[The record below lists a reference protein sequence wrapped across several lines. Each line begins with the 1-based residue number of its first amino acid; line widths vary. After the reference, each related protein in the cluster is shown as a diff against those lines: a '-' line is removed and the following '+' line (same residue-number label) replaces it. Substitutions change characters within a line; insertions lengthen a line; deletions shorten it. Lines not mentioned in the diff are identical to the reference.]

1 MTSVANR
8 RSMMGL
14 YSGNTCIRSHQVRIV
29 LAEKGILTEINNV
42 EGSAVPEDLMA
53 LNPYV
58 SLPTLIDRE
67 LILYDSRVIVE
78 YLDERY
84 PHPPLMPVSPV
95 DRAKLRL
102 GLATLERDIVEH
114 AVALDLVLGTRSEN
128 AHRKKLK
135 SLLVSSADLFGI
147 QQFFLSDDFTIVD
160 CVIAPILWRLDLFGI
175 ELSDDHKLIKTYMER
190 IFSRK
195 TFRESMTED
204 EEEMRPDNF

>member
-8 RSMMGL
+8 RSMMEL
-14 YSGNTCIRSHQVRIV
+14 YSGNTCIRSHQVRFV

-42 EGSAVPEDLMA
+42 DGSVVPEDLMA

-95 DRAKLRL
+95 ERAKLRL
-102 GLATLERDIVEH
+102 GLVTIERDFVEP
-114 AVALDLVLGTRSEN
+114 AVALDLVLGTRVEN

-135 SLLVSSADLFGI
+135 SLLTSSADLFGI
-147 QQFFLSDDFTIVD
+147 QRFFLSDDFTIVD
-160 CVIAPILWRLDLFGI
+160 CVIAPILWRLNLFGI
-175 ELSDDHKLIKTYMER
+175 ELPGNQKSFDAYMER
-190 IFSRK
+190 IFSRVAFK
-195 TFRESMTED
+195 ESMTED
-204 EEEMRPDNF
+204 EEEMRPD

>member
-8 RSMMGL
+8 RSMMEL
-14 YSGNTCIRSHQVRIV
+14 YSGNTCIRSHQVRFV

-42 EGSAVPEDLMA
+42 DGSVVPEDLMA

-95 DRAKLRL
+95 ERAKLRL
-102 GLATLERDIVEH
+102 GLATIERDFVEP
-114 AVALDLVLGTRSEN
+114 AVALDLVLGTRVEN

-135 SLLVSSADLFGI
+135 LPLTSSADLFGI
-147 QQFFLSDDFTIVD
+147 KRFFLTDDFTVVD

-175 ELSDDHKLIKTYMER
+175 ELSGNQKSIYSYMER
-190 IFSRK
+190 VFSRVAFK
-195 TFRESMTED
+195 ESMTED
-204 EEEMRPDNF
+204 EEEMRSD

>member
-8 RSMMGL
+8 RSMMEL
-14 YSGNTCIRSHQVRIV
+14 YSGNTCIRSHQVRFV

-42 EGSAVPEDLMA
+42 DGSVVPEDLMA

-95 DRAKLRL
+95 ERAKLRL
-102 GLATLERDIVEH
+102 GLATIERDFVEP
-114 AVALDLVLGTRSEN
+114 AVALDLVLGTRVEN

-135 SLLVSSADLFGI
+135 SLLAASADLFGI
-147 QQFFLSDDFTIVD
+147 QRFFLSDDFTIVD
-160 CVIAPILWRLDLFGI
+160 CVIAPILWRLNLFGI
-175 ELSDDHKLIKTYMER
+175 ELPGNQKSIDAYMER
-190 IFSRK
+190 IFSRVAFK
-195 TFRESMTED
+195 ESMTED
-204 EEEMRPDNF
+204 EEEMRPD

>member
-8 RSMMGL
+8 RSMMEL
-14 YSGNTCIRSHQVRIV
+14 YSGNTCIRSHQVRFV

-42 EGSAVPEDLMA
+42 DGSVVPEDLMA

-95 DRAKLRL
+95 ERAKLRL
-102 GLATLERDIVEH
+102 GLATIERDFVEP
-114 AVALDLVLGTRSEN
+114 AVALDLVLGTRVEN

-135 SLLVSSADLFGI
+135 SLLTSSIDLFSI
-147 QQFFLSDDFTIVD
+147 QRFFLSDDFTIVD
-160 CVIAPILWRLDLFGI
+160 CVIAPILWRLELFGI
-175 ELSDDHKLIKTYMER
+175 ELSGNHKSIHSYMER
-190 IFSRK
+190 IFSRVAFK
-195 TFRESMTED
+195 ESMTED
-204 EEEMRPDNF
+204 EEEMRPD

>member
-8 RSMMGL
+8 RSMMEL
-14 YSGNTCIRSHQVRIV
+14 YSGNTCIRSHQVRFV
-29 LAEKGILTEINNV
+29 LAEKGILTEITNV
-42 EGSAVPEDLMA
+42 DGSVVPEDLMA

-95 DRAKLRL
+95 ERAKLRL
-102 GLATLERDIVEH
+102 GLVTIERDFVEP
-114 AVALDLVLGTRSEN
+114 AVALDLVLGTRVEN

-135 SLLVSSADLFGI
+135 SLLTSSADLFVI
-147 QQFFLSDDFTIVD
+147 QRFFLNDDFTIVD
-160 CVIAPILWRLDLFGI
+160 CVIAPILWRLNLFGI
-175 ELSDDHKLIKTYMER
+175 ELPGNQKSIDAYMER
-190 IFSRK
+190 IFSRVAFK
-195 TFRESMTED
+195 ESMTED
-204 EEEMRPDNF
+204 EEEMRPD

>member
-42 EGSAVPEDLMA
+42 EDSVVPEDLMA

-67 LILYDSRVIVE
+67 LVLYDSRVIVE

-102 GLATLERDIVEH
+102 GLATLERDFVEP
-114 AVALDLVLGTRSEN
+114 AVALDLVLGTRAEN

-135 SLLVSSADLFGI
+135 SLLVSSIDLFSI

-175 ELSDDHKLIKTYMER
+175 ELTDNQKSISSYMER
-190 IFSRK
+190 VFSRT
-195 TFRESMTED
+195 TFKESMTED
-204 EEEMRPDNF
+204 EEEMRPG

>member
-8 RSMMGL
+8 RSMMEL
-14 YSGNTCIRSHQVRIV
+14 YSGNTCIRSHQVRFV
-29 LAEKGILTEINNV
+29 LAEKGILTEITNV
-42 EGSAVPEDLMA
+42 DGSVVPEDLMA

-95 DRAKLRL
+95 ERAKLRL
-102 GLATLERDIVEH
+102 GLVTIERDFVEP
-114 AVALDLVLGTRSEN
+114 AVALDLVLGTRVEN

-135 SLLVSSADLFGI
+135 SLLTSSADLFGI
-147 QQFFLSDDFTIVD
+147 KGFFLSDVFTIVD

-175 ELSDDHKLIKTYMER
+175 ELSGNKKSIYSYMER
-190 IFSRK
+190 VFSRVAFK
-195 TFRESMTED
+195 ESMTED
-204 EEEMRPDNF
+204 EEEMRPD

>member
-29 LAEKGILTEINNV
+29 LAEKGILTEINNID
-42 EGSAVPEDLMA
+42 GSDVPEDLMA

-102 GLATLERDIVEH
+102 GLTTLERDIVEP
-114 AVALDLVLGTRSEN
+114 AVSLDLVLGTRVEN
-128 AHRKKLK
+128 SHRKKLK
-135 SLLVSSADLFGI
+135 SLLISSSDLFGV

-175 ELSDDHKLIKTYMER
+175 ELPDNQQSISKYMER
-190 IFSRK
+190 VFSRK
-195 TFRESMTED
+195 SFKESLTED
-204 EEEMRPDNF
+204 EEEMRPG

>member
-8 RSMMGL
+8 RSMMEL
-14 YSGNTCIRSHQVRIV
+14 YSGNTCIRSHQVRFV

-42 EGSAVPEDLMA
+42 DGSVVPEDLMA

-95 DRAKLRL
+95 ERAKLRL
-102 GLATLERDIVEH
+102 GLVTIERDFVEP
-114 AVALDLVLGTRSEN
+114 AVALDLVLGTRVEN

-135 SLLVSSADLFGI
+135 SLLTSSADLFGI
-147 QQFFLSDDFTIVD
+147 QRFFLSDDFTIVD

-175 ELSDDHKLIKTYMER
+175 ELSGNQKSFYSYMER
-190 IFSRK
+190 IFSRVAFK
-195 TFRESMTED
+195 ESMTED
-204 EEEMRPDNF
+204 EEEMRPD

>member
-8 RSMMGL
+8 RSMMEL
-14 YSGNTCIRSHQVRIV
+14 YSGNTCIRSHQVRFV
-29 LAEKGILTEINNV
+29 LAEKGILTEITNV
-42 EGSAVPEDLMA
+42 DGSVVPEDLMA

-95 DRAKLRL
+95 ERAKLRL
-102 GLATLERDIVEH
+102 GLATIERDFVEP
-114 AVALDLVLGTRSEN
+114 AVALDLVLGTRVEN

-135 SLLVSSADLFGI
+135 SLLTSSADLFGI
-147 QQFFLSDDFTIVD
+147 QRFFLSDDFTIVD

-175 ELSDDHKLIKTYMER
+175 ELPGNQKSIDAYMER
-190 IFSRK
+190 IFSRVAFK
-195 TFRESMTED
+195 ESMTED
-204 EEEMRPDNF
+204 EEEMRPD

>member
-42 EGSAVPEDLMA
+42 EGSDVPEDLMA

-67 LILYDSRVIVE
+67 LVLYDSRVIVE

-102 GLATLERDIVEH
+102 GLATLERDIVEP
-114 AVALDLVLGTRSEN
+114 AVELDNVFGTRAEN

-135 SLLVSSADLFGI
+135 SQIVSSADLFGV
-147 QQFFLSDDFTIVD
+147 QRFFLSDDFTIVD

-175 ELSDDHKLIKTYMER
+175 ELTDNQKSISSYMER
-190 IFSRK
+190 VFSRAAFK
-195 TFRESMTED
+195 ESMTED
-204 EEEMRPDNF
+204 EEEMRPG

>member
-8 RSMMGL
+8 RSMMEL
-14 YSGNTCIRSHQVRIV
+14 YSGNTCIRSHQVRFV

-42 EGSAVPEDLMA
+42 DGSVVPEDLMA

-95 DRAKLRL
+95 ERAKLRL
-102 GLATLERDIVEH
+102 GLATIERDFVEP
-114 AVALDLVLGTRSEN
+114 AVALDLVLGTRVEN

-135 SLLVSSADLFGI
+135 SLLTSSADLFGI
-147 QQFFLSDDFTIVD
+147 KPFFLSDVFTIVD

-175 ELSDDHKLIKTYMER
+175 ELSGNQKSIYSYMER
-190 IFSRK
+190 VFSRVAYK
-195 TFRESMTED
+195 ESMTED
-204 EEEMRPDNF
+204 EEEMRSD

>member
-29 LAEKGILTEINNV
+29 LAEKGILTEINNI
-42 EGSAVPEDLMA
+42 EGSDVPEDLMA

-67 LILYDSRVIVE
+67 LVLYDSRVIVE

-84 PHPPLMPVSPV
+84 PHPPLLPVSPV
-95 DRAKLRL
+95 ERAKLRL
-102 GLATLERDIVEH
+102 GLATLERDIVGP
-114 AVALDLVLGTRSEN
+114 AVALDAVLGTRAEN

-135 SLLVSSADLFGI
+135 SQIVSSADLFGV
-147 QQFFLSDDFTIVD
+147 QRFFLSDEFTIVD
-160 CVIAPILWRLDLFGI
+160 CVLAPILWRLELFGI
-175 ELSDDHKLIKTYMER
+175 ELSGDLKPISNYMSQ
-190 IFSRK
+190 IFSRNAFK
-195 TFRESMTED
+195 DSMTED
-204 EEEMRPDNF
+204 EDENRSG

>member
-8 RSMMGL
+8 RSMMEL
-14 YSGNTCIRSHQVRIV
+14 YSGNTCIRSHQVRFV

-42 EGSAVPEDLMA
+42 DGSVVPEDLMA

-58 SLPTLIDRE
+58 NLPTLIDRE

-95 DRAKLRL
+95 ERAKLRL
-102 GLATLERDIVEH
+102 GLATIERDFVEP
-114 AVALDLVLGTRSEN
+114 AVALDLVLGTRVEN

-135 SLLVSSADLFGI
+135 SLLTSSADLFGI
-147 QQFFLSDDFTIVD
+147 QRFFLNDDFTIVD
-160 CVIAPILWRLDLFGI
+160 CVIAPILWRLNLFGI
-175 ELSDDHKLIKTYMER
+175 ELSGNQKFIYSYMER
-190 IFSRK
+190 VFSRVAFK
-195 TFRESMTED
+195 ESMTED
-204 EEEMRPDNF
+204 EEEMR

>member
-8 RSMMGL
+8 RSMMEL
-14 YSGNTCIRSHQVRIV
+14 YSGNTCIRSHQVRFV

-42 EGSAVPEDLMA
+42 DGSVVPEDLMA

-95 DRAKLRL
+95 ERAKLRL
-102 GLATLERDIVEH
+102 GLATIERDFIEP
-114 AVALDLVLGTRSEN
+114 AVALDLVLGTRVEN

-135 SLLVSSADLFGI
+135 SLLTSSADLFGI
-147 QQFFLSDDFTIVD
+147 KPFFLSDVFTIVD

-175 ELSDDHKLIKTYMER
+175 GLSGNQESINSYKER
-190 IFSRK
+190 VFSRVAFK
-195 TFRESMTED
+195 ESMTED
-204 EEEMRPDNF
+204 EEEMRPD

>member
-29 LAEKGILTEINNV
+29 LAEKGILTEINSV
-42 EGSAVPEDLMA
+42 DGSDVPEDLMA

-67 LILYDSRVIVE
+67 LVLYDSRVIVE

-95 DRAKLRL
+95 ARAKLRL
-102 GLATLERDIVEH
+102 GLATLERDFIEP
-114 AVALDLVLGTRSEN
+114 AVALDLVLGTRVEN
-128 AHRKKLK
+128 SHRKKFK
-135 SLLVSSADLFGI
+135 SLLTSSTDLFGV
-147 QQFFLSDDFTIVD
+147 QRFFLSDDYTIVD
-160 CVIAPILWRLDLFGI
+160 CVIAPILWRLNLFGI
-175 ELSDDHKLIKTYMER
+175 ELPGNQKSIDAYMER
-190 IFSRK
+190 IFSRVAFK
-195 TFRESMTED
+195 ESMTED
-204 EEEMRPDNF
+204 EEEMRPD

>member
-8 RSMMGL
+8 RSMMEL
-14 YSGNTCIRSHQVRIV
+14 YSGNTCIRSHQVRFV
-29 LAEKGILTEINNV
+29 LAEKGILTEITNV
-42 EGSAVPEDLMA
+42 DGSVVPEDLMA

-95 DRAKLRL
+95 ERAKLRL
-102 GLATLERDIVEH
+102 GLVTIERDFVEP
-114 AVALDLVLGTRSEN
+114 AVALDLVLGTRVEN

-135 SLLVSSADLFGI
+135 SLLTSSADLFGI
-147 QQFFLSDDFTIVD
+147 QRFFLNDDFTIVD

-175 ELSDDHKLIKTYMER
+175 ELPGNQKSIDAYMER
-190 IFSRK
+190 IFSRVAFK
-195 TFRESMTED
+195 ESMTED
-204 EEEMRPDNF
+204 EEEMRPD

>member
-42 EGSAVPEDLMA
+42 DGSVVPEDLMA

-95 DRAKLRL
+95 ERAKLRL
-102 GLATLERDIVEH
+102 GLATIERDFVEP
-114 AVALDLVLGTRSEN
+114 AVALDLVLGTRVEN

-135 SLLVSSADLFGI
+135 SLLTSSTDLFGI
-147 QQFFLSDDFTIVD
+147 TPFFLSDVFTIVD
-160 CVIAPILWRLDLFGI
+160 CVIAPILWRLGLFGI
-175 ELSDDHKLIKTYMER
+175 ELSGNQKSFYSYMER
-190 IFSRK
+190 IFSRVAFK
-195 TFRESMTED
+195 ESMTED
-204 EEEMRPDNF
+204 EEEMRPD

>member
-8 RSMMGL
+8 RSMMEL
-14 YSGNTCIRSHQVRIV
+14 YSGNTCIRSHQVRFV
-29 LAEKGILTEINNV
+29 LAEKGILTEITNV
-42 EGSAVPEDLMA
+42 DGSVVPEDLMA

-95 DRAKLRL
+95 ERAKLRL
-102 GLATLERDIVEH
+102 GLVTIERDFVEP
-114 AVALDLVLGTRSEN
+114 AVALDLVLGTRVEN

-135 SLLVSSADLFGI
+135 SLLTSSADLFGI
-147 QQFFLSDDFTIVD
+147 KPFFLSDVFTIVD
-160 CVIAPILWRLDLFGI
+160 CVIAPILWRLGLFGI
-175 ELSDDHKLIKTYMER
+175 ELSGNQKSFYSYMER
-190 IFSRK
+190 IFSRVAFK
-195 TFRESMTED
+195 ESMTED
-204 EEEMRPDNF
+204 EEEMRPD

>member
-8 RSMMGL
+8 RSMMEL
-14 YSGNTCIRSHQVRIV
+14 YSGNTCIRSHQVRFV

-42 EGSAVPEDLMA
+42 DGSVVPEDLMA

-95 DRAKLRL
+95 ERAKLRL
-102 GLATLERDIVEH
+102 GLATIERDFVEP
-114 AVALDLVLGTRSEN
+114 AVALDLVLGTRVEN

-135 SLLVSSADLFGI
+135 SLLTSSADLFGI
-147 QQFFLSDDFTIVD
+147 KRFFLTDDFTIVD

-175 ELSDDHKLIKTYMER
+175 ELSGNQKSIYSYMER
-190 IFSRK
+190 VFSRVAFK
-195 TFRESMTED
+195 ESMTED
-204 EEEMRPDNF
+204 EEEMRPD

>member
-8 RSMMGL
+8 RSMMEL
-14 YSGNTCIRSHQVRIV
+14 YSGNTCIRSHQVRFV

-42 EGSAVPEDLMA
+42 DGSVIPEDLMA

-95 DRAKLRL
+95 ERAKLRL
-102 GLATLERDIVEH
+102 GLATIERDFVEP
-114 AVALDLVLGTRSEN
+114 AVALDLVLGTRVEN

-135 SLLVSSADLFGI
+135 SLLTSSADLFGI
-147 QQFFLSDDFTIVD
+147 QRFFLNDDFTIVD
-160 CVIAPILWRLDLFGI
+160 CVIAPILWRLNLFGI
-175 ELSDDHKLIKTYMER
+175 ELPGNQKSIDAYMER
-190 IFSRK
+190 IFSRVAFK
-195 TFRESMTED
+195 ESMTED
-204 EEEMRPDNF
+204 EEEMRPD

>member
-42 EGSAVPEDLMA
+42 DGSVVPEDLMA

-95 DRAKLRL
+95 ERAKLRL
-102 GLATLERDIVEH
+102 GLVTIERDFVEP
-114 AVALDLVLGTRSEN
+114 AVALDLVLGTRVEN

-135 SLLVSSADLFGI
+135 SLLTSSADLFGI
-147 QQFFLSDDFTIVD
+147 QRFFLNDDFTIVD
-160 CVIAPILWRLDLFGI
+160 CVIAPILWRLNLFGI
-175 ELSDDHKLIKTYMER
+175 ELPGNQKSIDAYMER
-190 IFSRK
+190 IFSRVAFK
-195 TFRESMTED
+195 ESMTED
-204 EEEMRPDNF
+204 EEEMRPD

>member
-14 YSGNTCIRSHQVRIV
+14 YSGNTCIRSHQVRFV

-42 EGSAVPEDLMA
+42 DGSVVPEDLMA

-102 GLATLERDIVEH
+102 GLATLERDFVEP
-114 AVALDLVLGTRSEN
+114 AVALDLVLGTRVEN
-128 AHRKKLK
+128 THRKKLK
-135 SLLVSSADLFGI
+135 SLLTSSADLFGI
-147 QQFFLSDDFTIVD
+147 KQFFLSDDFTIVD
-160 CVIAPILWRLDLFGI
+160 CVIAPVLWRLDLYRI
-175 ELSDDHKLIKTYMER
+175 ELSDKQKSISSYMER
-190 IFSRK
+190 IFSRE
-195 TFRESMTED
+195 TFKESMTED
-204 EEEMRPDNF
+204 EEEMRPG

>member
-8 RSMMGL
+8 RSMMEL
-14 YSGNTCIRSHQVRIV
+14 YSGNTCIRSHQVRFV

-42 EGSAVPEDLMA
+42 DGSVVPEDLMA

-95 DRAKLRL
+95 ERAKLRL
-102 GLATLERDIVEH
+102 GLATIERDFVEP
-114 AVALDLVLGTRSEN
+114 AVALDLVLGTRVEN

-135 SLLVSSADLFGI
+135 SLLTSSADLFGI
-147 QQFFLSDDFTIVD
+147 KPFFLNDDFTIVD
-160 CVIAPILWRLDLFGI
+160 CVIAPILWRLNLFGI
-175 ELSDDHKLIKTYMER
+175 ELPGNQKSIDAYMER
-190 IFSRK
+190 IFSRVAFK
-195 TFRESMTED
+195 ESMTED
-204 EEEMRPDNF
+204 EEEMRPD

>member
-8 RSMMGL
+8 RSMMEL
-14 YSGNTCIRSHQVRIV
+14 YSGNTCIRSHQVRFV
-29 LAEKGILTEINNV
+29 LAEKGILTEITNV
-42 EGSAVPEDLMA
+42 DGSVVPEDLMA

-95 DRAKLRL
+95 ERAKLRL
-102 GLATLERDIVEH
+102 GLVTIERDFVEP
-114 AVALDLVLGTRSEN
+114 AVALDLVLGTRVEN

-135 SLLVSSADLFGI
+135 SLLTSSADLFEI
-147 QQFFLSDDFTIVD
+147 QRFFLSDDFTIVD

-175 ELSDDHKLIKTYMER
+175 ELTDNQKSISSYMER
-190 IFSRK
+190 VFSRAAFK
-195 TFRESMTED
+195 ESMTED
-204 EEEMRPDNF
+204 EEEMRPG

>member
-8 RSMMGL
+8 RSMMEL
-14 YSGNTCIRSHQVRIV
+14 YSGNTCIRSHQVRFV

-42 EGSAVPEDLMA
+42 DGSVVPEDLMA

-67 LILYDSRVIVE
+67 LVLYDSRVIVE

-95 DRAKLRL
+95 ERAKLRL
-102 GLATLERDIVEH
+102 GLATIERDFVEP
-114 AVALDLVLGTRSEN
+114 AVALDLVLGTRVEN

-135 SLLVSSADLFGI
+135 SLLTSSADLFSI

-175 ELSDDHKLIKTYMER
+175 ELPGNQKSIDAYMER
-190 IFSRK
+190 IFSRVAFK
-195 TFRESMTED
+195 EIMTED
-204 EEEMRPDNF
+204 EEEMRPD

>member
-8 RSMMGL
+8 RSMMEL
-14 YSGNTCIRSHQVRIV
+14 YSGNTCIRSHQVRFV

-42 EGSAVPEDLMA
+42 DGSVVPEDLMA

-95 DRAKLRL
+95 ERAKLRL
-102 GLATLERDIVEH
+102 GLATIERDFVEP
-114 AVALDLVLGTRSEN
+114 AVALDLVLGTRVEN

-135 SLLVSSADLFGI
+135 SLLTSSADLFGI
-147 QQFFLSDDFTIVD
+147 KPFFLSDVFTIVD

-175 ELSDDHKLIKTYMER
+175 GLSGNQEPINSYKER
-190 IFSRK
+190 VFSRVAFK
-195 TFRESMTED
+195 ESMTED
-204 EEEMRPDNF
+204 EEEMRPD

>member
-8 RSMMGL
+8 RSMMEL
-14 YSGNTCIRSHQVRIV
+14 YSGNTCIRSHQVRFV
-29 LAEKGILTEINNV
+29 LAEKGILTEINNID
-42 EGSAVPEDLMA
+42 GSVVPEDLMA

-95 DRAKLRL
+95 ERAKLRL
-102 GLATLERDIVEH
+102 GLATIERDFIEP
-114 AVALDLVLGTRSEN
+114 AVALDLVLGTRVEN

-135 SLLVSSADLFGI
+135 SLLTSSADLFGI
-147 QQFFLSDDFTIVD
+147 KPFFLSDVFTIVD

-175 ELSDDHKLIKTYMER
+175 ELSGNQKSINSYRER
-190 IFSRK
+190 IFSRV
-195 TFRESMTED
+195 TFKESMTED
-204 EEEMRPDNF
+204 EEEMRPD

>member
-14 YSGNTCIRSHQVRIV
+14 YSGNTCLRSHQVRIV
-29 LAEKGILTEINNV
+29 LAEKGILTEINNID
-42 EGSAVPEDLMA
+42 GSDVPEDLMA

-102 GLATLERDIVEH
+102 GLTTLERDIVEP
-114 AVALDLVLGTRSEN
+114 AVSLDLVLGTRVEN
-128 AHRKKLK
+128 SHRKKLK
-135 SLLVSSADLFGI
+135 SLLISSSDLFGV
-147 QQFFLSDDFTIVD
+147 QEFFLSDDFTIVD

-175 ELSDDHKLIKTYMER
+175 ELSDDQKSISNYMST
-190 IFSRK
+190 IFARDAFK
-195 TFRESMTED
+195 DSMTED
-204 EEEMRPDNF
+204 EEEMRPG

>member
-8 RSMMGL
+8 RSMMEL
-14 YSGNTCIRSHQVRIV
+14 YSGNTCIRSHQVRFV

-42 EGSAVPEDLMA
+42 DGSVVPEDLMA

-95 DRAKLRL
+95 ERAKLRL
-102 GLATLERDIVEH
+102 GLATIERDFVEP
-114 AVALDLVLGTRSEN
+114 AVALDLVLGTRVEN

-135 SLLVSSADLFGI
+135 SLLTSSADLFGI
-147 QQFFLSDDFTIVD
+147 QRFFLSDDFTIVD
-160 CVIAPILWRLDLFGI
+160 CVIAPILWRLNLFGI
-175 ELSDDHKLIKTYMER
+175 ELPGNQKSFDAYMER
-190 IFSRK
+190 IFSRVAFK
-195 TFRESMTED
+195 ESMTED
-204 EEEMRPDNF
+204 EEEMRPD

>member
-8 RSMMGL
+8 RSMMEL
-14 YSGNTCIRSHQVRIV
+14 YSGNTCIRSHQVRFV
-29 LAEKGILTEINNV
+29 LAEKGILTEITNV
-42 EGSAVPEDLMA
+42 DGSVVPEDLMA

-95 DRAKLRL
+95 ERAKLRL
-102 GLATLERDIVEH
+102 GLATIERDFVEP
-114 AVALDLVLGTRSEN
+114 AVALDLVLGTRVEN

-135 SLLVSSADLFGI
+135 SLLTSSADLFGI
-147 QQFFLSDDFTIVD
+147 QRFFLNDDFTIVD
-160 CVIAPILWRLDLFGI
+160 CVIAPILWRLNLFGI
-175 ELSDDHKLIKTYMER
+175 ELPGNQKSIDAYMER
-190 IFSRK
+190 VFSRVAFK
-195 TFRESMTED
+195 ESMTED
-204 EEEMRPDNF
+204 EEEMRPD